1 MPLKKWSKTLKRVVY
16 YARVIDEKGKRH
28 IVGPSHTSSKL
39 VKEYED
45 KKKKEF
51 AERKMFPERFPES
64 VKFRDFVPEYLQKHA
79 LKKRSLRD
87 YISISK
93 KLIEFFGEYFF
104 DQITR
109 YHVETYQS
117 TRFEKVGVYMRN
129 REINILKGVF
139 TKAIDWGFLF
149 KNPVK
154 GIKLE
159 KEKPR
164 FRFLTE
170 VERERII
177 DACGKERKALYLRSM
192 VIIDLFTGLRKE
204 ELLNLTWRA
213 VDLEKD
219 ILCVEDGKGGEQ
231 RRIPINPT
239 AKSEF
244 LRLAD
249 KRHGDHVFHDR
260 YGRPFKDIKKSFHS
274 AVERAGLVDV
284 RFHDLRRTFATMC
297 IFKNIS
303 PKTLMKWMGHKS
315 IETTMKYYVVSPE
328 EYEVEAIKRLD
339 GNYRATGELVGHGE
353 SSQPLD
359 NIGEPCRIRTCDPLI
374 KSPFDRGRQGFENTR
389 KMATIATLAA

>member
-16 YARVIDEKGKRH
+16 YARVIDENGKRR
-28 IVGPSHTSSKL
+28 IVGPPHTSSKL
-39 VKEYED
+39 VKQYED

-51 AERKMFPERFPES
+51 AERKMFPERFFQRI
-64 VKFRDFVPEYLQKHA
+64 KFRDFVPEYLQKHA

-87 YISISK
+87 YVSICK
-93 KLIEFFGEYFF
+93 KLIEYFGEHYL

-109 YHVETYQS
+109 YHVESYQS

-129 REINILKGVF
+129 REINILKGIF
-139 TKAIDWGFLF
+139 TKAGDWGFLF

-164 FRFLTE
+164 LRFLTE
-170 VERERII
+170 WERLKLIE
-177 DACGKERKALYLRSM
+177 ACGKERKAPYLRSM

-204 ELLNLTWRA
+204 ELLSLKWKA

-219 ILCVEDGKGGEQ
+219 ILLVEDGKGGDQ
-231 RRIPINPT
+231 RRIPI
-239 AKSEF
+239 SETVKAEF
-244 LRLAD
+244 MKLLD
-249 KRHGDHVFHDR
+249 KRKRDYVFHDR
-260 YGRPFKDIKKSFHS
+260 YGRQFKDIKKSFHS
-274 AVERAGLVDV
+274 AVERAGLQDV

-297 IFKNIS
+297 VFNNVS

-339 GNYRATGELVGHGE
+339 GNYMATGHLVENGE
-353 SSQPLD
+353 GSQTLE
-359 NIGEPCRIRTCDPLI
+359 NKSEPCRIRTCDPLI
-374 KSPFDRGRQGFENTR
+374 KSQLLYR
-389 KMATIATLAA
+389 LS

>member
-1 MPLKKWSKTLKRVVY
+1 MPFKKWSKKLKRFTY
-16 YARVIDEKGKRH
+16 YARVRGEDGKRRL
-28 IVGPSHTSSKL
+28 VGPAHTSMKL
-39 VKEYED
+39 VKEYEER
-45 KKKKEF
+45 KKREV
-51 AERKMFPERFPES
+51 AERKMFPERFFQR
-64 VKFRDFVPEYLQKHA
+64 VLFKDFVPEYLQKHA

-93 KLIEFFGEYFF
+93 KLIEYFGDYFL

-129 REINILKGVF
+129 REINILKGIL
-139 TKAIDWGFLF
+139 TKAVEWGFLV

-170 VERERII
+170 QEGTRLI
-177 DACGKERKALYLRSM
+177 DACGKERKAPYLRSM

-204 ELLNLTWRA
+204 ELLNLMWRA

-231 RRIPINPT
+231 RRIPISRA
-239 AKSEF
+239 AKTE
-244 LRLAD
+244 LLKLAD
-249 KRHGDHVFHDR
+249 KRHGDYVFHDR
-260 YGRPFKDIKKSFHS
+260 YGRPFKDIKKSYHS
-274 AVERAGLVDV
+274 AVDRAGLVDV
-284 RFHDLRRTFATMC
+284 RFHDLRRTFATKC
-297 IFKNIS
+297 VFENIS
-303 PKTLMKWMGHKS
+303 PKTLMKWLGHKS

-328 EYEVEAIKRLD
+328 EYELEAIKRLD
-339 GNYRATGELVGHGE
+339 GNYLATGVLVEGGE

-359 NIGEPCRIRTCDPLI
+359 FIGEPCRIRTCDPLI
-374 KSPFDRGRQGFENTR
+374 KSQ
-389 KMATIATLAA
+389 LLYQLS